1 MNPLKLRLPIP
12 AHADIEQR
20 APRPDEIRDWLA
32 SLPAHDP
39 TANLIHVTALL
50 VRYNQHALPTSQRFA
65 AMQILQPW
73 VLQQLPGLQQKYR
86 DQSLPLTS
94 RLQTLA
100 DNVFDLLDNMAQG
113 YKQVINDAIS
123 DADDDDLSPDT
134 FLLALRQ
141 TIEQTGLLM
150 LESYA
155 QYRSEP
161 TGLWGE
167 IHRLYALAERNGLNT
182 MAIDASDANS
192 QPVTTIQYTYLRIVL
207 LGLAQP
213 YRLLSGQADVLYG
226 FLHQW
231 TTGCRMVEKKNTLV
245 EAGDC
250 VVDLA
255 GSRPPEMATQQTRFR
270 PVDGR
275 FLDISTLRSR
285 LEELSRQKADNS
297 NQSLSERM
305 RRDLLAQLCDVWQ
318 GRSERSAKRH
328 ADGQHILM
336 MCIGLGA
343 AHHQVSGEAE
353 FTPEEDESEFHRP
366 QKKGDHLSL
375 QSRDD
380 APRQVTTTTA
390 EGLEATR
397 VSRFTTDMDVW
408 DAVHDTQ
415 LHARVL
421 RDSAMAGYAVEPW
434 LRINHSDGGVA
445 LLHMPDNRTQARVG
459 VLTAYRDENETLLWH
474 IGTVRWLQINKQ
486 GRLTLGIKSLGN
498 HMAAVAVR
506 AIGGTGSGGE
516 YFRSLLIDFID
527 TEGNT
532 GKGLLVPVS
541 IYDIGTQLVLNLKT
555 ELKYVRLTRI
565 IETTSS
571 FTLFAFNTIEM
582 PPQEKA
588 RVQGLPQ
595 RD

>member
-12 AHADIEQR
+12 AHADTAQR
-20 APRPDEIRDWLA
+20 APRPDEIRHWLA
-32 SLPAHDP
+32 SLPTHDP
-39 TANLIHVTALL
+39 MANLIQVAALL
-50 VRYNQHALPTSQRFA
+50 LRYNQHALPISQRFE

-73 VLQQLPGLQQKYR
+73 VQQQLPALQQKYR
-86 DQSLPLTS
+86 DQSLPLTP

-100 DNVFDLLDNMAQG
+100 DDIFDLLDNMAQG
-113 YKQVINDAIS
+113 YKQVITDAIS
-123 DADDDDLSPDT
+123 GTDSDDLSPDT

-167 IHRLYALAERNGLNT
+167 LHRLYALAERNGLNT
-182 MAIDASDANS
+182 MAIDSRDANN

-213 YRLLSGQADVLYG
+213 YRLLSGQVDVLYG

-231 TTGCRMVEKKNTLV
+231 TIGCRMVKKKNALA

-255 GSRPPEMATQQTRFR
+255 GNRPPDMATQQTRFR

-275 FLDISTLRSR
+275 FLDISTLRDR
-285 LEELSRQKADNS
+285 LEELSRQKTDS
-297 NQSLSERM
+297 RKQSLSDRM
-305 RRDLLAQLCDVWQ
+305 RRDLLIQLCTVWQ
-318 GRSERSAKRH
+318 GRRERSTERH

-343 AHHQVSGEAE
+343 AHHQISGEVE
-353 FTPEEDESEFHRP
+353 FTPEEDESEFHQP
-366 QKKGDHLSL
+366 QKKGNHLSL
-375 QSRDD
+375 QCKDN
-380 APRQVTTTTA
+380 APLPVTTTTT
-390 EGLEATR
+390 EGREATR

-415 LHARVL
+415 LHVRVL

-459 VLTAYRDENETLLWH
+459 VLTAYRDKDETLLWH

-486 GRLTLGIKSLGN
+486 GKLTLGIKSLGN

-506 AIGGTGSGGE
+506 AIAGTGNGGE
-516 YFRSLLIDFID
+516 YFRSLLIDVIG

-532 GKGLLVPVS
+532 GKGLLVPVR
-541 IYDIGTQLVLNLKT
+541 IYDIDTQLVLNLKT
-555 ELKYVRLTRI
+555 ELKYVRLTRV

-571 FTLFAFNTIEM
+571 FTVFAFDSIEM

-588 RVQGLPQ
+588 RVQGLPK
-595 RD
+595 RI